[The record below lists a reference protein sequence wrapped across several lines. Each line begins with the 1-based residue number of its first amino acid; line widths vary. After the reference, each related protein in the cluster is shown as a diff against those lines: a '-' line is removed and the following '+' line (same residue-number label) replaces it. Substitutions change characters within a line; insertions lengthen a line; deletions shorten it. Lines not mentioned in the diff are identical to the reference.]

1 MAPSSASTSAKS
13 CATCSARGCRASTP
27 SPDEKT
33 PFSELAGTFTV
44 TNGIAKNQDLRLVST
59 HLQLNGEGTLDLGPR
74 QIDYTVRTKIGGG
87 APDPGATIK
96 VGTLEVP
103 VSIVGPWEK
112 PAFGIKGQEQLTGH
126 AEADRQEP
134 QIPGRSGRDQ
144 RPAARRRREAR
155 EAARPASTSFLRK
168 TDAPLPLL
176 RSFSRAQRA

>member
-1 MAPSSASTSAKS
+1 MAPSSVSTSAKS
-13 CATCSARGCRASTP
+13 CATCSARGCPASTP

-33 PFSELAGTFTV
+33 PFSELSGTFTV

-87 APDPGATIK
+87 RTGSGCHDQGRHARSSYQHRRPVGEARVRHQGPGTAH
-96 VGTLEVP
+96 
-103 VSIVGPWEK
+103 
-112 PAFGIKGQEQLTGH
+112 GH

-134 QIPGRSGRDQ
+134 QIPGRSGRAQ

-155 EAARPASTSFLRK
+155 ETARPASTNFLRK
-168 TDAPLPLL
+168 TDAPLLAAL
-176 RSFSRAQRA
+176 QFFSAQHA